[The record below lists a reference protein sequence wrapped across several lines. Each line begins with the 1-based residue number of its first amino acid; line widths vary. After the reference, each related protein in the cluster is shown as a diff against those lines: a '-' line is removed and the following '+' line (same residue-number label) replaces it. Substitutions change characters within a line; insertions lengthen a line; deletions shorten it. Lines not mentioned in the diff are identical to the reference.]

1 MEHEKEEILGSN
13 HEKRIS
19 ELEKEIEQFDYE
31 RLKRQEKA
39 QQSQLEIQEE
49 LSNINQAVL
58 TRRGEI
64 IGLKRII
71 AEEEKEKKDEPDT
84 P

>member
-1 MEHEKEEILGSN
+1 MELGKEEILGSN
-13 HEKRIS
+13 HGKRIA

-31 RLKRQEKA
+31 RLKRQEQA
-39 QQSQLEIQEE
+39 QQAQLEIQEE
-49 LSNINQAVL
+49 LTNINQAIL

-71 AEEEKEKKDEPDT
+71 AEEKKEKKDEPDT